1 MPKNNKRKYLLDDED
16 SKEEDLIE
24 VINNHIYFYC
34 NVSKKSILNLTK
46 HIRQLNIHLLDQ
58 KNKLNISKVK
68 IFLHINSNGGE
79 VFAALSAIDTIKSST
94 IPIVSII
101 EGCAASAAT
110 LVSIVCK
117 ERHILPN
124 ASMLIHQISS
134 GFWGKYFEMKDEF
147 QNLTYLEDKTKQIYK
162 DHSNGKL
169 KEKKLKKMLKRD
181 LWWDAEKCLKLGL
194 VDKIIKNEA

>member
-1 MPKNNKRKYLLDDED
+1 MPKNNKRKYLLNDEE

-24 VINNHIYFYC
+24 VINNHIYFYSG
-34 NVSKKSILNLTK
+34 VSKKSILNLNK
-46 HIRQLNIHLLDQ
+46 HIRHLNINLQDQ
-58 KNKLNISKVK
+58 KNKLNISKIK
-68 IFLHINSNGGE
+68 IFLHINSYGGE
-79 VFAALSAIDTIKSST
+79 VFAALSAIDTIKNST
-94 IPIVSII
+94 IAIVSII

-147 QNLTYLEDKTKQIYK
+147 
-162 DHSNGKL
+162 
-169 KEKKLKKMLKRD
+169 
-181 LWWDAEKCLKLGL
+181 
-194 VDKIIKNEA
+194 